1 LIIAFHGDVIHGLQ
15 GRAGRV
21 LNPLIQVITFPNDPC
36 TGSSTSLL
44 GTCFTPPECVAKTGS
59 LADGNCASGFGVC
72 CVIRVDGCGGA
83 LLSNNTH
90 LENPSFPDKYKEA
103 TTCTYNLDKVDPDV
117 CFIRLE
123 FVNFVLDGPVSSVS
137 PNWDCHNDKV
147 VFTTPSSKAPPTIC
161 GYNTG
166 QHMYMDASYQLQVSP
181 VMTFTT
187 TGTTFERTWQ
197 IRVDQIYCGTLFS
210 PPHGCLQYFQGAT
223 GRFRTFNYGLNDDY
237 HHLNNADYAICF
249 RRENAYC
256 TISYIAATD
265 EGESFYLSG
274 HPNNPSVNAKAGE
287 TGCPADFISIPK
299 GHNGGAGTGCGN
311 NDGSFDNLSRYC
323 GRRLS
328 CAKDS
333 DVNSILYSDV
343 LPFQIHVELNDA
355 EPITQPANNNK
366 NRGFSI
372 DYRQLLC

>member
-1 LIIAFHGDVIHGLQ
+1 MGILCKTVMQVAYILTSLLIIAFHGDVIHGLQ

-44 GTCFTPPECVAKTGS
+44 GTCFTPPECNAKTGA

-72 CVIRVDGCGGA
+72 CVILVDGCGGA

-123 FVNFVLDGPVSSVS
+123 FVNFILDGPDSRVS

-147 VFTTPSSKAPPTIC
+147 V
-161 GYNTG
+161 
-166 QHMYMDASYQLQVSP
+166 
-181 VMTFTT
+181 FTT

-237 HHLNNADYAICF
+237 HHLNNADYA
-249 RRENAYC
+249 
-256 TISYIAATD
+256 
-265 EGESFYLSG
+265 
-274 HPNNPSVNAKAGE
+274 
-287 TGCPADFISIPK
+287 
-299 GHNGGAGTGCGN
+299 
-311 NDGSFDNLSRYC
+311 
-323 GRRLS
+323 
-328 CAKDS
+328 
-333 DVNSILYSDV
+333 
-343 LPFQIHVELNDA
+343 
-355 EPITQPANNNK
+355 
-366 NRGFSI
+366 
-372 DYRQLLC
+372 